1 VYLEKIRIKMRTWLT
16 IASIGITALCAL
28 EAILWLKDRREN
40 NVEKLLD
47 DFSEGLRTKAN
58 GTTN

>member
-1 VYLEKIRIKMRTWLT
+1 MHKWFA
-16 IASIGITALCAL
+16 IATIGITVLCAL

-58 GTTN
+58 GTAN

>member
-1 VYLEKIRIKMRTWLT
+1 MRTWLT